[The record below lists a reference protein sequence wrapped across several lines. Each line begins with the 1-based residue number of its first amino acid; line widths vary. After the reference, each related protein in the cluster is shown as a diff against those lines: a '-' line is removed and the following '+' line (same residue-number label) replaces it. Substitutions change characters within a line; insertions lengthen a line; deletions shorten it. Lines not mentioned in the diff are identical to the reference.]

1 MRQSLQMDDYFIPRS
16 EILNNPSQHSQQSIE
31 TERRRV
37 VRMSM
42 DSLIG
47 QNGGRPSEAELQSL
61 ARLMA
66 SHYPSLRDKPLEA
79 LRDNYVSKLNL
90 KNNFLIFNN
99 HSNIYSKKI
108 LLFDL
113 PFTEFLIKL
122 YRIHWWDFCA
132 EECTTSHHLYQP
144 KEEKRDTNLSKN
156 R

>member
-66 SHYPSLRDKPLEA
+66 GHYPSLRDKPLEG

-99 HSNIYSKKI
+99 HSNIYSKKKYCYLI
-108 LLFDL
+108 YLL
-113 PFTEFLIKL
+113 
-122 YRIHWWDFCA
+122 
-132 EECTTSHHLYQP
+132 
-144 KEEKRDTNLSKN
+144 LSF
-156 R
+156 

>member
-16 EILNNPSQHSQQSIE
+16 EILNNPSKHSQQSIE

-66 SHYPSLRDKPLEA
+66 SHYPSLRDKPLEG

-90 KNNFLIFNN
+90 KNNFLI
-99 HSNIYSKKI
+99 I
-108 LLFDL
+108 
-113 PFTEFLIKL
+113 
-122 YRIHWWDFCA
+122 
-132 EECTTSHHLYQP
+132 
-144 KEEKRDTNLSKN
+144 NL
-156 R
+156 

>member
-66 SHYPSLRDKPLEA
+66 SHYPSLRDKPLEG
-79 LRDNYVSKLNL
+79 LRDNYVSKLIL

-99 HSNIYSKKI
+99 HSNIYSKKKYCYLI
-108 LLFDL
+108 YLL
-113 PFTEFLIKL
+113 
-122 YRIHWWDFCA
+122 
-132 EECTTSHHLYQP
+132 
-144 KEEKRDTNLSKN
+144 LSF
-156 R
+156 

>member
-1 MRQSLQMDDYFIPRS
+1 MRQSLQMDDYFKPRS

-31 TERRRV
+31 TDRRRV

-66 SHYPSLRDKPLEA
+66 SHYPSLRDKPLEG

-90 KNNFLIFNN
+90 KNNFNF
-99 HSNIYSKKI
+99 
-108 LLFDL
+108 
-113 PFTEFLIKL
+113 
-122 YRIHWWDFCA
+122 
-132 EECTTSHHLYQP
+132 
-144 KEEKRDTNLSKN
+144 
-156 R
+156 

>member
-66 SHYPSLRDKPLEA
+66 SHYPSLRDKPLEG

-99 HSNIYSKKI
+99 HSNIYIVKKKYCYLI
-108 LLFDL
+108 YLL
-113 PFTEFLIKL
+113 
-122 YRIHWWDFCA
+122 
-132 EECTTSHHLYQP
+132 
-144 KEEKRDTNLSKN
+144 LSF
-156 R
+156 

>member
-1 MRQSLQMDDYFIPRS
+1 MNRTPLNLKGPPTGNLPKLQRPAKRHEPMRQSLQMDDYFIPRS

-66 SHYPSLRDKPLEA
+66 SHYPSLRDKPLKG
-79 LRDNYVSKLNL
+79 LRDIYVSKLNL

-99 HSNIYSKKI
+99 HSNIYSKKKYCYLI
-108 LLFDL
+108 YLL
-113 PFTEFLIKL
+113 
-122 YRIHWWDFCA
+122 
-132 EECTTSHHLYQP
+132 
-144 KEEKRDTNLSKN
+144 LSF
-156 R
+156 

>member
-1 MRQSLQMDDYFIPRS
+1 
-16 EILNNPSQHSQQSIE
+16 
-31 TERRRV
+31 
-37 VRMSM
+37 MSM

-66 SHYPSLRDKPLEA
+66 NHYPSLRDKPLEG
-79 LRDNYVSKLNL
+79 LGDNYVSKLNL
-90 KNNFLIFNN
+90 KNNFL
-99 HSNIYSKKI
+99 K

-113 PFTEFLIKL
+113 PFTKFLIKL

-132 EECTTSHHLYQP
+132 KECTISHHLCQP
-144 KEEKRDTNLSKN
+144 RDEKRDTNLSKN